1 MKLEGVSAVLPILL
15 VRVMLKRPACG
26 LFGSTGL
33 VPGVIAL
40 LSELGEVLR
49 FVSVT

>member
-1 MKLEGVSAVLPILL
+1 MKLAGVCGLLCRTL

-26 LFGSTGL
+26 LFGTTGL
-33 VPGVIAL
+33 VPGVIVL
-40 LSELGEVLR
+40 VSELGEVLR

>member
-1 MKLEGVSAVLPILL
+1 MKLEGVSVVLPILL

-33 VPGVIAL
+33 VLGVIVPGM
-40 LSELGEVLR
+40 ELGEVLR
-49 FVSVT
+49 FVRVT